1 MQVQCGQCPA
11 KYAVAD
17 DRIRDK
23 KVRIRCRRCNAAIVV
38 DGRVEPPLVTSTPAR
53 PSARPL
59 SSMPPEPAPPP
70 SSPDLGSS
78 APRPVAHTIMGG
90 LEAPIARKLVQEHVA
105 QTRSSPPPKPTRSD
119 PRAAGSV
126 LLPEPRAGRPAP
138 DRGFTDPPV
147 GGEPDRWRVAL
158 TQQDLR
164 WMTTDEILQAFR
176 AGAVKPETF
185 VYRTGMPTWVT
196 LMEVGE
202 IAQALFDAGLAAPGA
217 VGTAGARNEARD
229 PRPSSPPPRLS
240 SLPPPRKATRNRGA
254 PTFPRQGVA
263 EDGAESEESLPFAL
277 VSERANGSRKAAE
290 SPAFRFDASADPAA
304 SEPSSSEDTAL
315 ATPLVPTTAEALASS
330 TALPAND
337 SPEPRPAAVAA
348 ATPSLAAPAANT
360 TAPESGT
367 ALWIWVLLALLLA
380 VGAALFFGPRFGLR
394 LP

>member
-38 DGRVEPPLVTSTPAR
+38 DGKVEPPLVTSTPAR

-59 SSMPPEPAPPP
+59 SSMPPESGPA
-70 SSPDLGSS
+70 SSPPALDSRAD

-119 PRAAGSV
+119 PRAAA
-126 LLPEPRAGRPAP
+126 PQRFTEPRQGRPAP

-176 AGAVKPETF
+176 AGAVKSETF
-185 VYRTGMPTWVT
+185 VFRTGMPTWVT
-196 LMEVGE
+196 LMEVSE
-202 IAQALFDAGLAAPGA
+202 IAQALFDAGLAAPGS
-217 VGTAGARNEARD
+217 VGVGARPEARE

-254 PTFPRQGVA
+254 PTFPRDAAVPDDAA
-263 EDGAESEESLPFAL
+263 EPDESLPFAL
-277 VSERANGSRKAAE
+277 VSERSNGGKKAAE
-290 SPAFRFDASADPAA
+290 SPAPQAGAEDAS
-304 SEPSSSEDTAL
+304 L
-315 ATPLVPTTAEALASS
+315 ATPLVPTAAEALASS
-330 TALPAND
+330 GTALPAHAAPD
-337 SPEPRPAAVAA
+337 PRPVAVAA
-348 ATPSLAAPAANT
+348 PALATPPATPVAS
-360 TAPESGT
+360 ESGPS
-367 ALWIWVLLALLLA
+367 LWIWVLLALLLA

>member
-1 MQVQCGQCPA
+1 
-11 KYAVAD
+11 
-17 DRIRDK
+17 
-23 KVRIRCRRCNAAIVV
+23 
-38 DGRVEPPLVTSTPAR
+38 
-53 PSARPL
+53 
-59 SSMPPEPAPPP
+59 
-70 SSPDLGSS
+70 
-78 APRPVAHTIMGG
+78 
-90 LEAPIARKLVQEHVA
+90 
-105 QTRSSPPPKPTRSD
+105 
-119 PRAAGSV
+119 V

-217 VGTAGARNEARD
+217 VGTAGAHHEARD
-229 PRPSSPPPRLS
+229 QRPSSPPPRLS

-254 PTFPRQGVA
+254 PTFPRNAVP
-263 EDGAESEESLPFAL
+263 EDGAESDESLPFAL
-277 VSERANGSRKAAE
+277 VSERANGNKKAAE
-290 SPAFRFDASADPAA
+290 SPALRFNAAADMAD

-330 TALPAND
+330 STALPAND
-337 SPEPRPAAVAA
+337 SPEARPVVAAA
-348 ATPSLAAPAANT
+348 ATPSLAAPPANT

-367 ALWIWVLLALLLA
+367 AVWIWVLLALLLA